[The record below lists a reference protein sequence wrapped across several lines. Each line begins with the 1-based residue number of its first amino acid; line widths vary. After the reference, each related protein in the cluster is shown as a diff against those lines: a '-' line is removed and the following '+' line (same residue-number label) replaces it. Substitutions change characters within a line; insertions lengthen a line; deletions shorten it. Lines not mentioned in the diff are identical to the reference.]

1 MNEWPKEEELRK
13 LIERALSET
22 QQLTSDGELEM
33 IGSFDRLSELLD
45 TPVNGRQQLQ
55 LMLSAGVMAMKR
67 AEKIV
72 LDAMRLDRW
81 ISLSEEAILVHL
93 RLICAEIIGILT
105 YSSDDLRLVPIPI
118 RWR

>member
-1 MNEWPKEEELRK
+1 MTAWPKEKELRK

-22 QQLTSDGELEM
+22 DLLAGDEVHEM
-33 IGSFDRLSELLD
+33 VGPFDRLSQLLD
-45 TPVNGRQQLQ
+45 TPVNGRQQLL

-67 AEKIV
+67 AESLV
-72 LDAMRLDRW
+72 HEAMSLDRW
-81 ISLSEEAILVHL
+81 ISHSEEAVLVHL

-105 YSSDDLRLVPIPI
+105 YSSDDLRLVPVPV